1 MTKTYHYL
9 RQAIVLLMLP
19 LLLSSCGKKEEPRK
33 EKPHEL
39 GKYLYLSDDNVLHT
53 EKNCI
58 GMFNALDEEGHEV
71 NGIRYILT
79 YRFIS
84 DPHISYCKWCFDEE
98 YYEKVMAISTENKYG
113 EYRVN
118 PSTTQSDDDLIP
130 PSRRQKNDSV
140 NKWEKYKVK

>member
-1 MTKTYHYL
+1 MKIKSNKIL
-9 RQAIVLLMLP
+9 ILLVLP
-19 LLLSSCGKKEEPRK
+19 FVFSSCEKKKEPRK

-79 YRFIS
+79 SRFVS
-84 DPHISYCKWCFDEE
+84 EPNMSYCKWCFDEE
-98 YYEKVMAISTENKYG
+98 FYEKVQLISFQNTEDN
-113 EYRVN
+113 
-118 PSTTQSDDDLIP
+118 IP
-130 PSRRQKNDSV
+130 PSRRNEPITND
-140 NKWEKYKVK
+140 

>member
-1 MTKTYHYL
+1 MKIKSNMIL
-9 RQAIVLLMLP
+9 ILLVLPFMF
-19 LLLSSCGKKEEPRK
+19 SSCEKKKEPRK

-79 YRFIS
+79 SRFVS
-84 DPHISYCKWCFDEE
+84 EPNMSYCKWCFDEE
-98 YYEKVMAISTENKYG
+98 FYEKVQLISLQNRENNK
-113 EYRVN
+113 R
-118 PSTTQSDDDLIP
+118 PWARQDDEDNVP
-130 PSRRQKNDSV
+130 PSRRHKRDSISNV
-140 NKWEKYKVK
+140 GQP